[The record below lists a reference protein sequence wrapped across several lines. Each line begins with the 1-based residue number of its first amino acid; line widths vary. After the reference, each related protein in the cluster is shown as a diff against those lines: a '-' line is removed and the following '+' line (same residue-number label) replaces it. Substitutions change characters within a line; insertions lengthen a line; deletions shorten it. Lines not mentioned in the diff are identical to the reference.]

1 MNKIPLARPYIKKE
15 VVLKEMEKVLDRRW
29 ISGGPAINE
38 FEEAI
43 KKYNNDPDGHYIAVA
58 NATVGLELA
67 LLHANGGQRYNPTDE
82 VIVPSWSWVASAFAI
97 KNAGAKP
104 VWCDINE
111 YGATDAKVCRRLV
124 TTNTKAIMI
133 IHQMGIPCDLD
144 AFKKEFYH
152 ECDVYSPT
160 ASQGVKTGWFDIPII
175 EDAACGFGSE
185 HRGDKIG
192 KSLNDVVY
200 SFQARKCLTTG
211 EGGMIVTRNAVAA
224 EWYRSMRSFGTSV
237 SPLKRDSVNYLLKEE
252 FTRVGTNYKMSDLQA
267 ALGLAHLQYFDEEVN
282 MRSKATLYY
291 DQIIK
296 ATFDPNIVKPAIK
309 YPPYCTRYNYNNYHV
324 LLNTRFDRDKVVDE
338 MKKLNIGC
346 KWDIQAIH
354 LEPAIR
360 DTHIVLS
367 NTELF
372 HHHGLWLPFF
382 AEITREDQD
391 HVISEL
397 KKIFCPQ

>member
-15 VVLKEMEKVLDRRW
+15 IVLKEIEKVLDRRW

-43 KKYNNDPDGHYIAVA
+43 KKYNNDPNGHYIAVA

-67 LLHANGGQRYNPTDE
+67 LLHANGNQRYKPTDE
-82 VIVPSWSWVASAFAI
+82 VIVPSWSWVASGFAI
-97 KNAGAKP
+97 KNVGAKP

-124 TTNTKAIMI
+124 SSNTKAIMI
-133 IHQMGIPCDLD
+133 VHQMGIPCNLD

-152 ECDVYSPT
+152 KVETSSMSAP
-160 ASQGVKTGWFDIPII
+160 GVKTGWFDIPII

-185 HRGDKIG
+185 YRGDKIG

-211 EGGMIVTRNAVAA
+211 EGGMIVTRNPITA

-252 FTRVGTNYKMSDLQA
+252 FTRIGTNYKMSDLQA
-267 ALGLAHLQYFDEEVN
+267 AMGLAHLQYFEEEIKL
-282 MRSKATLYY
+282 RAEAAAYY
-291 DQIIK
+291 DQLIAKIFK
-296 ATFDPNIVKPAIK
+296 PASVKPAIII
-309 YPPYCTRYNYNNYHV
+309 PDYCTKYNYNNYHV
-324 LLNTRFDRDKVVDE
+324 LLNTHYDRDAVIG
-338 MKKLNIGC
+338 KLKAQNIGA

-354 LEPAIR
+354 LEPAIG
-360 DTHIVLS
+360 DTHVVLS
-367 NTELF
+367 NTELY
-372 HHHGLWLPFF
+372 HNHGLWLPFF
-382 AEITREDQD
+382 AEITRAEQD
-391 HVISEL
+391 HVI
-397 KKIFCPQ
+397 KILDDILCEP